1 MCITIRWARVLDL
14 VERTAA
20 TYAQAFCGLLLADS
34 TNLLDLGSV
43 RAAAVAALPAA
54 LAAVKGAF
62 ALGLGSS
69 GSASML
75 PARAVPVTVTAPVQ
89 LVPPA
94 AVVSTQDGA

>member
-1 MCITIRWARVLDL
+1 MAITIRWARVLDM

-20 TYAQAFCGLLLADS
+20 TYLQAFCGLLLADS

-54 LAAVKGAF
+54 LAAIKAAF

-69 GSASML
+69 GTASLL
-75 PARAVPVTVTAPVQ
+75 PARKAVAAPGEGTEGA
-89 LVPPA
+89 PPGGA
-94 AVVSTQDGA
+94 A